1 MGVFGLRQPKKTWF
15 LTLSQP
21 WGILHMPFTTEQLSY
36 AGNAAINFFLRNDP
50 IDNVN
55 VARPLIKK
63 LMEEKKPY
71 VGGLQYVVEQLRYS
85 NDSNFQSYFG
95 DQQVTYN
102 RKRTLQQ
109 AKYTWG
115 SFHDGFGLNE
125 DELTQN
131 GIVMTDDKSSVPT
144 EAEKVQL
151 TNLLQENSETLK
163 LGFQENFDY
172 MLHLDGTQ
180 SATNIPGLD
189 LLVSTTPTISQVV
202 GGLDQ
207 SIYTWWQNTAITGI
221 STTTAGNLVQQMEI
235 GWRDCTRYGGMA
247 PNYILVGELFLD
259 AYRLDAKNTINRT
272 VYMKD
277 DAEPTKLDASVGE
290 GIRTGMY
297 FKNIEIIWDPVMT
310 VLDGLYAPTIPWE
323 KRCYFLNT
331 KFLKLRPIQGHWMIN
346 RTPPRVYDRYVH
358 YFALTAKAAL
368 TTGKRNAHA
377 VLSIA

>member
-1 MGVFGLRQPKKTWF
+1 
-15 LTLSQP
+15 
-21 WGILHMPFTTEQLSY
+21 MPFTTEQLSY
-36 AGNAAINFFLRNDP
+36 AGNAAINYFLRNDP

-55 VARPLIKK
+55 VARPLIKM

-95 DQQVTYN
+95 DTQVTYN

-125 DELTQN
+125 DELAQN

-172 MLHLDGTQ
+172 MLHLDGSQ

-189 LLVSTTPTISQVV
+189 LLVSTTPTVSQVV

-207 SIYTWWQNTAITGI
+207 AIYPWWQNTAITGI
-221 STTTAGNLVQQMEI
+221 STATAGNLTDQMEI
-235 GWRDCTRYGGMA
+235 GWRNATRYGGYA
-247 PNYILVGELFLD
+247 PNKILVGELFLD
-259 AYRLDAKNTINRT
+259 AYRKDAKQTVNRT
-272 VYMKD
+272 VFMQGDK
-277 DAEPTKLDASVGE
+277 AKPTELDTSVGE
-290 GIRTGMY
+290 GIRTGLY
-297 FKNIEIIWDPVMT
+297 FKNVELIWDPVMT

>member
-1 MGVFGLRQPKKTWF
+1 
-15 LTLSQP
+15 
-21 WGILHMPFTTEQLSY
+21 MPFTSEQLAY
-36 AGNAAINFFLRNDP
+36 AGNATINYFLKNDP
-50 IDNVN
+50 IDQVN
-55 VARPLIKK
+55 IARPLIKK
-63 LMEEKKPY
+63 FMEDKKAY

-109 AKYTWG
+109 AKFTWG

-131 GIVMTDDKSSVPT
+131 GITMTDDKSSVAT

-151 TNLLQENSETLK
+151 VNILQEATETLK

-172 MLHLDGTQ
+172 MLHRDGTQ

-189 LLVSTTPTISQVV
+189 LLVSTTPTVPMVV

-207 SIYTWWQNTAITGI
+207 SVYPWWQNNAITGI
-221 STTTAGNLVQQMEI
+221 STGTAGNLTQQLEVL
-235 GWRDCTRYGGMA
+235 WRNCTRYGGYT
-247 PNYILVGELFLD
+247 PNFIMVGEAFLD
-259 AYRLDAKNTINRT
+259 AYRADAKGTINRT
-272 VYMKD
+272 VFLEKNAD
-277 DAEPTKLDASVGE
+277 PTKLDTAVGE
-290 GIRTGMY
+290 GTRTGLY
-297 FKNIEIIWDPVMT
+297 FKNIELIWDPVMT
-310 VLDGLYAPTIPWE
+310 VLDQLDAPTIPWA
-323 KRCYFLNT
+323 KRAYFLNT
-331 KFLKLRPIQGHWMIN
+331 RFLKLRPIQGHWMVN

-368 TTGKRNAHA
+368 TTGKRNSHGVA
-377 VLSIA
+377 SIA

>member
-1 MGVFGLRQPKKTWF
+1 
-15 LTLSQP
+15 
-21 WGILHMPFTTEQLSY
+21 
-36 AGNAAINFFLRNDP
+36 
-50 IDNVN
+50 
-55 VARPLIKK
+55 
-63 LMEEKKPY
+63 LMEGKKPY

-95 DQQVTYN
+95 DTQVTYN

-125 DELTQN
+125 DELAQN
-131 GIVMTDDKSSVPT
+131 GIVMTDDKSSVPS

-189 LLVSTTPTISQVV
+189 LLVSTTPTVSLTV

-207 SIYTWWQNTAITGI
+207 SIFTWWQNSATLGI
-221 STTTAGNLVQQMEI
+221 STAAAGNLTQQMEVT
-235 GWRDCTRYGGMA
+235 WRNCTRFGGFS
-247 PNYILVGELFLD
+247 PDYILAGEAFID

-277 DAEPTKLDASVGE
+277 NAKETDLDAAVGDD
-290 GIRTGMY
+290 GRTGLY
-297 FKNIEIIWDPVMT
+297 FKNREIIWDPVMT
-310 VLDGLYAPTIPWE
+310 VLDGLYGPTTPWV
-323 KRCYFLNT
+323 KRCYFLNSR
-331 KFLKLRPIQGHWMIN
+331 FLKLRPIQGHWMIN

>member
-1 MGVFGLRQPKKTWF
+1 
-15 LTLSQP
+15 
-21 WGILHMPFTTEQLSY
+21 MPFTTEQLAY
-36 AGNAAINFFLRNDP
+36 AGNAAINYFLRNDP
-50 IDNVN
+50 VDQINVH
-55 VARPLIKK
+55 RPLIKK
-63 LMEEKKPY
+63 LMEGKKPY

-95 DQQVTYN
+95 DTQVTYN

-125 DELTQN
+125 DELAQN

-189 LLVSTTPTISQVV
+189 NLVSTTPTVSAVV

-207 SIYTWWQNTAITGI
+207 SIYSWWQNNASTGI
-221 STTTAGNLVQQMEI
+221 STSTAGNLVEQMEI
-235 GWRDCTRYGGMA
+235 QWRNCTRYGGFS
-247 PNYILVGELFLD
+247 PDYILAGEAFID
-259 AYRLDAKNTINRT
+259 AYRRDAKATVNRT
-272 VYMKD
+272 IFYKGDKAESSEMDPSIGD
-277 DAEPTKLDASVGE
+277 DA
-290 GIRTGMY
+290 RTGLY
-297 FKNIEIIWDPVMT
+297 FKNKEVIWDPVMT
-310 VLDGLYAPTIPWE
+310 VLDALYSPSIPWV
-323 KRCYFLNT
+323 KRCYFLNSR
-331 KFLKLRPIQGHWMIN
+331 FIKLRPIQGHWMIN

-368 TTGKRNAHA
+368 TTGKRNANA